1 MEPTQCERQTF
12 LSVTTVV
19 LAFLIVAHSRT
30 VGLTTGSPLQNTMSI
45 YDLDVGHPNM
55 KNLPVQEIPLPLRW
69 GREWTVITVIALR
82 DLTADLSQTIDGPC
96 DDARRL

>member
-1 MEPTQCERQTF
+1 VPVELLLEIKKSLFCESDHSEQLSFHLRLRHGNARNGANPMRTTTF
-12 LSVTTVV
+12 LSVTAVV

-55 KNLPVQEIPLPLRW
+55 KNLPVQEIPLP
-69 GREWTVITVIALR
+69 
-82 DLTADLSQTIDGPC
+82 
-96 DDARRL
+96 